1 MHLSKRKDF
10 YLLTFDDKVKANGKT
25 HLWRKMK
32 RIVQS
37 NDTMQIVCS
46 K

>member
-1 MHLSKRKDF
+1 MIKL
-10 YLLTFDDKVKANGKT
+10 VKANGKT
-25 HLWRKMK
+25 QLWRKMK
-32 RIVQS
+32 RFVQS